1 MRLDGFRRYFKREV
15 NAWPIVGPWVM
26 FKGEIWNSET
36 DETIPFK
43 QLDDVLDL
51 EIEGQTIR
59 EHIEAFEI
67 QPRTLD
73 GGRGAGSGKGE
84 VFKFTS
90 ASDILGKEKGNGKSP
105 MLHPA
110 YMNVATKEKSV
121 EGAIKAFG
129 DKYRNAD
136 HEYGAAIDSMGFT
149 HKHMEGGNYSV
160 DIHGGKG
167 QIILHNH
174 PSGGN
179 FSKGDMQ
186 SVSRSWEK
194 GIVAVGKHGDYIF
207 MKNHNFNATAFEK
220 AMVRARPRGKNYDDA
235 IGKWLTENQK
245 KFGYT
250 YSFNKLKKSKKSK

>member
-59 EHIEAFEI
+59 EHIENFE
-67 QPRTLD
+67 PKARTLE
-73 GGRGAGSGKGE
+73 GGRGAGSGSGGG
-84 VFKFTS
+84 VFPFSS
-90 ASDILGKEKGNGKSP
+90 AGGDGKDKT
-105 MLHPA
+105 HPLLNA
-110 YMNVATKEKSV
+110 YMNTAIKERTV

-136 HEYGAAIDSMGFT
+136 HEYGAVVDAMGFS
-149 HKHMEGGNYSV
+149 HKHVEGDAHSV
-160 DIHGGKG
+160 SISGGKD
-167 QIILHNH
+167 QIVLHNH

-179 FSKGDMQ
+179 FSKADM
-186 SVSRSWEK
+186 VSISMGKEK
-194 GIVAVGKHGDYIF
+194 GIVASGKHGDYVF
-207 MKNHNFNATAFEK
+207 MKKHNFNAKGFMK
-220 AMVRARPRGKNYDDA
+220 AMNNAKPKGKDYDDA
-235 IGKWLTENQK
+235 VGKWLKANQK
-245 KFGYT
+245 KFGYS
-250 YSFNKLKKSKKSK
+250 YSFNKLK